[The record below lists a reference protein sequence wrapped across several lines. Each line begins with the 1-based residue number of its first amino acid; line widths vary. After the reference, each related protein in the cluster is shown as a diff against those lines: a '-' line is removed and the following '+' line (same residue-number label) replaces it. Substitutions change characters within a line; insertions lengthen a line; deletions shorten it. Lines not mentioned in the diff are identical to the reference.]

1 MCFRIQA
8 FCFVMTK
15 MIFYVEKHE
24 LYVTYSRT
32 VVCCLGMLVF
42 GLTLTLI
49 RLLYNDGASRTK
61 TERVIV
67 MSICLCKLR

>member
-24 LYVTYSRT
+24 LCVLDNSCVLLGHACVWFNVNSVALQRRRCFSHKDGTRDRYVD
-32 VVCCLGMLVF
+32 VF
-42 GLTLTLI
+42 
-49 RLLYNDGASRTK
+49 
-61 TERVIV
+61 
-67 MSICLCKLR
+67 M